1 MVAFWSKLADR
12 RWHSRLLFMR
22 FAGWLLLIVGTLL
35 CVSIVWAT
43 IGFLM
48 MGLGLICLLIAEK
61 RTKRA
66 TAVARPPGKAT
77 KPPATAREPR
87 FQPVEIRAVAAS
99 LPEPRATSAARA
111 ARAAVVTST
120 IARIRQEH
128 SSYDAEKWNAL
139 VGSDPDIARL
149 VEALAP
155 YGRQHVDELATVYL
169 ALDDKNYLPDIV
181 DEIVAS
187 ARRNA
192 GQHRAPDGTLGTPDA
207 SGVARSKTS
216 GPRSSRSGDLLRAA
230 SLSREP
236 VAVNPVAVDP
246 ATTQAPIE
254 TPADSRSADVGV
266 AIAATSEPEPAK
278 VATETVVTVAPPA
291 VPGAEAIGKTDL
303 DDAKDLQDLFKKLGS
318 A

>member
-1 MVAFWSKLADR
+1 MVGFWSKLADR

-22 FAGWLLLIVGTLL
+22 IAGWLLLIVGTLL

-66 TAVARPPGKAT
+66 TTVVKPARPTAQ
-77 KPPATAREPR
+77 PPATTREPR
-87 FQPVEIRAVAAS
+87 F
-99 LPEPRATSAARA
+99 EPFELRPAPKPTATPA
-111 ARAAVVTST
+111 ARAAVVAST
-120 IARIRQEH
+120 IARIRQDH
-128 SSYDAEKWNAL
+128 SSYDAEQWNAL

-155 YGRQHVDELATVYL
+155 YGRQYVDELATVYL

-192 GQHRAPDGTLGTPDA
+192 GQNRAPDVTVGAADA
-207 SGVARSKTS
+207 SGVARSKSS
-216 GPRSSRSGDLLRAA
+216 GPRPSRSGDSLRAA
-230 SLSREP
+230 SVSREAVAVSP
-236 VAVNPVAVDP
+236 VAVVSD
-246 ATTQAPIE
+246 TRQAPTEIV
-254 TPADSRSADVGV
+254 ADSSSADVVDV
-266 AIAATSEPEPAK
+266 AVATTGAPEPAK
-278 VATETVVTVAPPA
+278 ITPETVVPVAPAA

-303 DDAKDLQDLFKKLGS
+303 DDARDLQDLFKKLGS